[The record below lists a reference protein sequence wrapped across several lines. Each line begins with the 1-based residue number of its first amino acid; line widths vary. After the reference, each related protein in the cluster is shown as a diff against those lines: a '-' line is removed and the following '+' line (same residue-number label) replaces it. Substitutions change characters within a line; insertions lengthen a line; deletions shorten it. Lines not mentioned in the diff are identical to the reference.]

1 MVDQL
6 SKEIK
11 NDFKETFNLF
21 DKDGDGTISTSEL
34 AMVMRSLGQNPSDME
49 LEMML
54 RGVDEDGNGS
64 IDFEEFVLMMA
75 KKLERSN
82 TEDEI
87 REAFKLFD
95 TDNNGFITV
104 AELRNILTDTGEKIR
119 PEEADE
125 LIKAIDKDGDGKID
139 YEEFCRMMSEK

>member
-34 AMVMRSLGQNPSDME
+34 AMVMRSLGQNPSDMD

>member
-1 MVDQL
+1 
-6 SKEIK
+6 
-11 NDFKETFNLF
+11 
-21 DKDGDGTISTSEL
+21 
-34 AMVMRSLGQNPSDME
+34 MRVSFFSF
-49 LEMML
+49 
-54 RGVDEDGNGS
+54 VGNGS

-139 YEEFCRMMSEK
+139 YEGSVLL

>member
-6 SKEIK
+6 SAEIK
-11 NDFKETFNLF
+11 KDFKETFNLF

-34 AMVMRSLGQNPSDME
+34 AVVMRSLGQNPSDDDIE
-49 LEMML
+49 NML

-75 KKLERSN
+75 RKLEKSN

-87 REAFKLFD
+87 REAFTLFD
-95 TDNNGFITV
+95 KDCNGYITV
-104 AELRNILTDTGEKIR
+104 SELRNILTETGQKIR

-125 LIKAIDKDGDGKID
+125 LIKSIDKDGDGKVD
-139 YEEFCRMMSEK
+139 YEEFCRMMSGK

>member
-1 MVDQL
+1 
-6 SKEIK
+6 
-11 NDFKETFNLF
+11 
-21 DKDGDGTISTSEL
+21 
-34 AMVMRSLGQNPSDME
+34 MVMRSLGQNPSDAE
-49 LEMML
+49 LESML
-54 RGVDEDGNGS
+54 KDVDEDGNGS

-75 KKLERSN
+75 KKLEKSN

-95 TDNNGFITV
+95 KDNNGCITV
-104 AELRNILTDTGEKIR
+104 TELRNILTETGQKIR

-125 LIKAIDKDGDGKID
+125 LMKAIDTDGDGKID

>member
-6 SKEIK
+6 SAEIK

-21 DKDGDGTISTSEL
+21 DKDGDGTISTNEL
-34 AMVMRSLGQNPSDME
+34 AMVMRSLGQNPSDAE
-49 LEMML
+49 LENML
-54 RGVDEDGNGS
+54 KGVDEDGNGS

-75 KKLERSN
+75 KKLEKTN

-95 TDNNGFITV
+95 KDNNGCITV
-104 AELRNILTDTGEKIR
+104 TELRNILTETGQKIR

-125 LIKAIDKDGDGKID
+125 LMKAIDTDGDGKID
-139 YEEFCRMMSEK
+139 YEEFCRMMSER